1 MPQLT
6 IRVLGGL
13 QIALDDETVSGFIS
27 AKVPALLIYLAVTCR
42 AHSRE
47 KLAALLW
54 GELSDADAKNN
65 LRQSLSNLR
74 KYFQPY
80 LLFNHDQVQF
90 NAALPHFLDV
100 KAFNAHIQAGMLSAA
115 AALYQGDFL
124 AGFHVRDAPD
134 FEMWVTSNQAQFH
147 EQAIQIFQAL
157 TLSHSNAGEYSQ
169 AISFCNRLLAL
180 DPWREE
186 AHRLLMLLQARTG
199 QISAALAQY
208 ETCRKILA
216 QELRIEPSAET
227 TALYEQIRAARYAP
241 RHNLPGQMTAFVG
254 RERELAALRRH
265 FANPDSRLLTLTG
278 PGGIG
283 KTRLA
288 IRAALDNQ
296 AMFLHGARFI
306 PCAALPVDPNALVLA
321 TAEGLGLDLS
331 AERDAQKVLFGHLCQ
346 KDILLVFDNVEHL
359 LDLGAWFCD
368 LLRAAPSAT
377 ILATARQRF
386 DLASETAFELE
397 GLSLPVSGEEKTSD
411 AVQLFLHAAR
421 RSRSDFVLDGTNLPA
436 VSDICRLVGGMPLG
450 LELAAAWVHAFTC
463 DEIARQITKNLDFL
477 TARFRDASPRQVSLR
492 AVFTWSWEH
501 LASDEQIAFRR
512 LAVFRGAFDSEAAL
526 EITKSTSMTL
536 AGLAAKALVW
546 RREDRYALHE
556 AARQFAAE
564 MLAQAAETETIRD
577 RHARCYSLRLA
588 REHKRF
594 EAGDHEKALAAI
606 EKDFD
611 DIQTAWYWLAE
622 RQDVNGLASAIDG
635 LYHFVA
641 IRSRFHQA
649 LELFSVARQALS
661 SLTVT
666 DEARVTYCRLA
677 ARLGRFLSF
686 LSRYDEANECLL
698 DSLARL
704 RELNEPDE
712 MAFVLGHL
720 GGTARMQGKIT
731 LAEEYLHEC
740 LALRQNTGNIQGQAV
755 AWLELAG
762 IAFVSY
768 DFDSARIYCREGL
781 TAAEKAGDAQTTAH
795 LLTGLSL
802 ALREMGQ
809 YDAAL
814 DYVRRSQVVYER
826 LGDRYGVIQAT
837 LTLGELNRRM
847 GNYEDARRFCEQA
860 ILVSREIGYQ
870 SGEADGYF
878 RLGQVAL
885 STGDFVQAKQ
895 YQAKALALAEA
906 LNELPLLLDVLYEI
920 GNITLNTGQPGKAAF
935 IFQWLQSQPEV
946 NSQRQAEIGSI
957 LAGVGNQLASAASSS
972 GSFTWEA
979 ILRWARGALNT
990 HK

>member
-6 IRVLGGL
+6 IRVFGGL
-13 QIALDDETVSGFIS
+13 QIRLDDEPVGGFIS
-27 AKVPALLIYLAVTCR
+27 AKIPALLVYLAVTR
-42 AHSRE
+42 QAHSRE
-47 KLAALLW
+47 KLANLLW
-54 GELSDADAKNN
+54 GEFSDADAKNN
-65 LRQSLSNLR
+65 LRQALSNLR

-80 LLFNHDQVQF
+80 LLFDHDQVQF
-90 NAALPHFLDV
+90 NATPPFFLDAE
-100 KAFNAHIQAGMLSAA
+100 AFNAHIQAGMLSAA

-134 FEMWVTSNQAQFH
+134 FETWLASNQAQFH
-147 EQAIQIFQAL
+147 EQATQIFQTL
-157 TLSHSNAGEYSQ
+157 TLLHSNAGEYSQ
-169 AISFCNRLLAL
+169 AIAFCNRLLSL

-208 ETCRKILA
+208 EACRKILA

-241 RHNLPGQMTAFVG
+241 RHNLPGQVTAFIG
-254 RERELAALRRH
+254 RECELDALRRH
-265 FANPDSRLLTLTG
+265 LANPDCRLLTLTG

-306 PCAALPVDPNALVLA
+306 PCAALSADPGALVLA
-321 TAEGLGLDLS
+321 TAEVLGLDLS
-331 AERDAQKVLFGHLCQ
+331 TAGDAQRTLFDHLRP

-368 LLRAAPSAT
+368 LLHAAPSIT
-377 ILATARQRF
+377 ILATSRQRF

-397 GLSLPVSGEEKTSD
+397 GLSLPVNGEVKSSD

-421 RSRSDFVLDGTNLPA
+421 RSRSDFVFDEANLPA

-450 LELAAAWVHAFTC
+450 LELAAAWVHAFSC
-463 DEIARQITKNLDFL
+463 AEIARQITQNLDFL
-477 TARFRDASPRQVSLR
+477 TARYRDTSPRQNSLR
-492 AVFTWSWEH
+492 AVFNWSWEH
-501 LASDEQIAFRR
+501 LTYDEQTTFRR

-526 EITKSTSMTL
+526 EVTESSSITL
-536 AGLAAKALVW
+536 ADLAAKSLVW
-546 RREDRYALHE
+546 RREERFALHE

-564 MLAQAAETETIRD
+564 MLAQASETESIRD
-577 RHARCYSLRLA
+577 RHARYYSLRLA
-588 REHKRF
+588 RECERF
-594 EAGDHEKALAAI
+594 AAGKHEQALTAI

-622 RQDVNGLASAIDG
+622 RQDVSGLAAAIDG

-641 IRSRFHQA
+641 IRSRFRQA
-649 LELFSVARQALS
+649 LELFSVARQALA
-661 SLTVT
+661 SLPVK
-666 DEARVTYCRLA
+666 DAARLTYCRLA
-677 ARLGRFLSF
+677 ARQGRFLSF

-698 DSLARL
+698 ESLARL
-704 RELNEPDE
+704 RELDEPDE

-720 GGTARMQGKIT
+720 GGTARMQGKIS
-731 LAEEYLHEC
+731 LAEEYLREC
-740 LALRQNTGNIQGQAV
+740 LALRQKTGNIQGQAV

-762 IAFVSY
+762 IAYVSHDY
-768 DFDSARIYCREGL
+768 DAAHAHCLEGL
-781 TAAEKAGDAQTTAH
+781 TTAEQAGDAQTTAH

-802 ALREMGQ
+802 ALREMGH
-809 YDAAL
+809 YEAAL
-814 DYVRRSQVVYER
+814 DYVRRSQAVYER

-837 LTLGELNRRM
+837 LTLGELNRKM
-847 GNYEDARRFCEQA
+847 GNFEDARQFCEQA
-860 ILVSREIGYQ
+860 VTVSREIGYQ

-885 STGDFVQAKQ
+885 STGDLAQAKQ
-895 YQAKALALAEA
+895 HQATALALAEM
-906 LNELPLLLDVLYEI
+906 LNELPLLLDTLFEI
-920 GNITLNTGQPGKAAF
+920 GNIFLKTGQPGKAAF
-935 IFQWLQSQPEV
+935 IFLWLQSQPEV
-946 NSQRQAEIGSI
+946 NSQRQAEIESI
-957 LAGVGNQLASAASSS
+957 LAGMDNQLTVAASTAGTFSWD
-972 GSFTWEA
+972 G
-979 ILRWARGALNT
+979 ILRWARSALNI
-990 HK
+990 